1 MQRTFHRQ
9 QQAIEFIRLYRRF
22 DNDIKVFLAYLF
34 NKQLFSYETVST
46 KQRVFM
52 VLNETEFKWEY
63 ENQRYEHSPLQHTYE
78 IILENCPCKL
88 YMDVEVVEDSSFLV
102 VQIRDESRE
111 EWNDASSAAA
121 PLYFVLSF
129 LLLRN
134 LRLDGTLLLHFQRE
148 QREVQLPCSSE
159 QRRFLLS
166 KQHPFEALYGLGGRF
181 AQRGA
186 AERVFVSLCERR

>member
-22 DNDIKVFLAYLF
+22 DNDIKVLLAYLF

-111 EWNDASSAAA
+111 EWNGPSSAAA
-121 PLYFVLSF
+121 PLYFVLSL

-134 LRLDGTLLLHFQRE
+134 LRLDGALLLHFQRE

-181 AQRGA
+181 AQGGT
-186 AERVFVSLCERR
+186 AERVFVSFCERR

>member
-22 DNDIKVFLAYLF
+22 DNDIKVLLAYLF

-111 EWNDASSAAA
+111 EWNGPSSAAA
-121 PLYFVLSF
+121 PLYFVLSALF
-129 LLLRN
+129 R
-134 LRLDGTLLLHFQRE
+134 TVSFIVSE
-148 QREVQLPCSSE
+148 SSS
-159 QRRFLLS
+159 RRSTTPAFS
-166 KQHPFEALYGLGGRF
+166 AR
-181 AQRGA
+181 A
-186 AERVFVSLCERR
+186 ARSSVAMFF